1 MKKTAALILCVLL
14 VLSFAGCNGGSTS
27 SSATASTAGSSTAS
41 SAASESSASVAES
54 SEEASTE
61 STPAPDGVP
70 TIDTLNLGE
79 DYTDL
84 TATLEFKTHRTDI
97 VDTVFQ
103 QYIADFQKM
112 YPGITINYEAVTD
125 YSESITTRLSTP
137 SWGDICM
144 VPTTIPKTEYHNYF
158 LPLGDTATL
167 GQTYNFVEN
176 VAFGGKTYGV
186 SSTNNVNGIVY
197 NKAVFAAAGI
207 TEIPKTPEEFLSA
220 LQLIKDNTDAI
231 PLYTNFAAG
240 WTMGGWDGY
249 ISGSATGDPD
259 FMNVKLAHMK
269 DPFAPRG
276 DGTGP
281 FAVYNVLYEAVKRG
295 LTEDDP
301 TTTDWEGSKGMLNR
315 GEIGTMALGSWSIVQ
330 MQEGGPNPDDIGYM
344 SFPITVNGKQ
354 YAGAGPDYCY
364 GINVNASLDNQIAS
378 MLYIK
383 YLVEESNFDYD
394 QGGVPTVKTHDLP
407 NTLAAFDGI
416 ELVSDNPSPAGEED
430 LFTKV
435 NVDSEV
441 GLSMDNQHVIDI
453 VEAALTGSKSME
465 DIVADWN
472 ARWTASQEKN
482 GVTPE

>member
-1 MKKTAALILCVLL
+1 MKKTAALILSILL
-14 VLSFAGCNGGSTS
+14 VLSFAGCNGGTTS
-27 SSATASTAGSSTAS
+27 SSAAASTES
-41 SAASESSASVAES
+41 SAATESSAPAEDS
-54 SEEASTE
+54 SEAPSEEASTE
-61 STPAPDGVP
+61 GTATPDGMP
-70 TIDTLNLGE
+70 TIDSLTLGE
-79 DYTDL
+79 DYTDI

-103 QYIADFQKM
+103 GYIADFQKM
-112 YPGITINYEAVTD
+112 YPNITINYEAITD
-125 YSESITTRLSTP
+125 YAESMTTRLSTP
-137 SWGDICM
+137 GWGDICM
-144 VPTTIPKTEYHNYF
+144 VPTTVPKTEYHNYF

-176 VAFGGKTYGV
+176 IAFDGKTYGV

-197 NKAVFAAAGI
+197 NKAVFEAAGI
-207 TEIPKTPEEFLSA
+207 TEIPKTPEEFLTA
-220 LQLIKDNTDAI
+220 LQMIKDNTDAI

-249 ISGSATGDPD
+249 INGSATGDAD
-259 FMNVKLAHMK
+259 FMNVKLPHMK
-269 DPFAPRG
+269 DPFADRG

-301 TTTDWEGSKGMLNR
+301 TTTDWEGSKGMINR
-315 GEIGTMALGSWSIVQ
+315 GEIGTMALGSWAIVQ

-344 SFPITVNGKQ
+344 SFPITVGGKQ
-354 YAGAGPDYCY
+354 YATSGPDYCY
-364 GINVNASLDNQIAS
+364 GINVNASQDNQIAS

-407 NTLAAFDGI
+407 DTLAAFDGI

-430 LFTKV
+430 LFTNI

-441 GLSMDNQHVIDI
+441 GLNMDNQHVIDI
-453 VEAALTGSKSME
+453 VEAALTDSKSME

-472 ARWTASQEKN
+472 ARWTASQEKY
-482 GVTPE
+482 GVTPQ